1 MAEINLK
8 TLQQKREEVSARAL
22 AEARKKT
29 GMRAEDVG
37 PPDLK
42 GAEEQDAR
50 WRKSARDSA
59 ASERETARKI
69 REGIPVG
76 GDSETEAEQTE
87 RLSLRWLEK
96 FPQYKNDKFW
106 RENPHLQ
113 EALPIM
119 RSIEREG
126 TIDTPPGRHDFNI
139 FFGED

>member
-50 WRKSARDSA
+50 WRKSAQDSA

-69 REGIPVG
+69 REGTPIG
-76 GDSETEAEQTE
+76 GDGDLDGEARAQE
-87 RLSLRWLEK
+87 WLK
-96 FPQYKNDKFW
+96 KNPEFKNYKFW
-106 RENPHLQ
+106 REVYAQQRHIPREDIWKHPYSDEHISGRDGHLKKK
-113 EALPIM
+113 
-119 RSIEREG
+119 G
-126 TIDTPPGRHDFNI
+126 KK
-139 FFGED
+139 